1 MVRIIHTH
9 TVHHCPREGQGPCY
23 KPKGAKY
30 CHGHSQ
36 VCVKHTDT
44 AYLIGDDCPT
54 CIQEAKLIAQREY
67 QEREAN
73 RDPVG
78 EMKRLKKEAIKAAAE
93 EKKMK
98 KRQSAFVK
106 VDVDKVDEE
115 EK

>member
-1 MVRIIHTH
+1 MVRIIHTN
-9 TVHHCPREGQGPCY
+9 TVHHCPMRNKGPIQCFR
-23 KPKGAKY
+23 PKGAKY
-30 CHGHSQ
+30 CHSHSK
-36 VCVKHTDT
+36 VCVKHPDT
-44 AYLIGDDCPT
+44 AYLNDDKCPT
-54 CIQEAKLIAQREY
+54 CVQEAKLIAQREY

-106 VDVDKVDEE
+106 VDV
-115 EK
+115 EKG